1 MANAKFP
8 LAKMPS
14 FTPQQLEWL
23 RGHFYEEIGEGELD
37 LATMAKQAGVNH
49 VVLKIEGQM
58 ALVKTKAAIPE
69 SMKHLT
75 IGGKA

>member
-23 RGHFYEEIGEGELD
+23 RGHFYEEIGVDSLEL
-37 LATMAKQAGVNH
+37 AAMAKQVGINH
-49 VVLKIEGQM
+49 VVLKIECQM
-58 ALVKTKAAIPE
+58 ALTKSKAVIPE